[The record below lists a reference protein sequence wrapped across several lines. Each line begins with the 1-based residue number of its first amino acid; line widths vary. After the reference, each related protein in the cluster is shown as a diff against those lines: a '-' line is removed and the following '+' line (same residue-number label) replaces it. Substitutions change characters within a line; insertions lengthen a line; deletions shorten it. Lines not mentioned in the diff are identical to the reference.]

1 MLRAAALMVE
11 EGPGAGA
18 RLVIPVVGGPSG
30 TGLARPERLHQ
41 ARREAR
47 HLRHGF
53 ASIPPVGGRSQLAD
67 WYRAAQRAW
76 SCPSYS
82 ESFGLVAVEAQA
94 CGTPVVAAAVGGLHE
109 AVYRFLLQR
118 NARLYGV
125 HYTLDR
131 MGDIHLVGRVPL
143 GAVSTDEIDRVL
155 GQVLE
160 AADGDFNTL
169 LELGFA
175 SSIRRE
181 YAWRSE
187 RGESTA
193 NLKAFEHLFT

>member
-1 MLRAAALMVE
+1 MSAGDASTIDTITAALRELEVE
-11 EGPGAGA
+11 HQRRGDDDLLVTLPGTH
-18 RLVIPVVGGPSG
+18 RLQTHCHLVVGEHALIVS
-30 TGLARPERLHQ
+30 AFVCRRPDE
-41 ARREAR
+41 E
-47 HLRHGF
+47 F
-53 ASIPPVGGRSQLAD
+53 A
-67 WYRAAQRAW
+67 
-76 SCPSYS
+76 
-82 ESFGLVAVEAQA
+82 
-94 CGTPVVAAAVGGLHE
+94 

-125 HYTLDR
+125 CYTLDR
-131 MGDIHLVGRVPL
+131 VGDIHLTGRLPL
-143 GAVSTDEIDRVL
+143 HAVTAEEIDRVL

-193 NLKAFEHLFT
+193 NLTAFEHLF